1 MGECLAV
8 NDIDS
13 QFYQY
18 HRPAAEGKAA
28 ESDPEQT
35 QLRALCAALPL
46 HTRLA
51 QPKPVCM

>member
-1 MGECLAV
+1 MAFMGECLVV

-35 QLRALCAALPL
+35 QWRAARFGADLR
-46 HTRLA
+46 RLWR
-51 QPKPVCM
+51 